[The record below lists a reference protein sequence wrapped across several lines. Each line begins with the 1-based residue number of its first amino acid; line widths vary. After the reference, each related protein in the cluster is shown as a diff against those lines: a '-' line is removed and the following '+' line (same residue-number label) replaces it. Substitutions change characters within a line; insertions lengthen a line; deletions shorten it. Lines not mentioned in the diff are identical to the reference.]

1 MRVSAIDRKI
11 LDVIGGQIRAGTLEV
26 ALPDGSRRSFH
37 GDAPGPGAVV
47 ELHDGRVL
55 RRLTT
60 VGAIGLADG
69 YIAREFDSPELASV
83 IELGALHLRPGG
95 DASVRSGLE
104 TAGKALWRLAGRAS
118 TPRGTLRRT
127 VEHYDLGNGF
137 FALWLDPT
145 MTYSSGVFAAPAM
158 TLEEAQHEKYR
169 RLAAAI
175 GIHRG
180 DEVLEIGCGWG
191 GFAVYAAGELGCR
204 VTAITVSSEQRDH
217 VAKLVAERGLADRVD
232 VRLQDFSATTG
243 AFDRVVS
250 IEMIESIPQA
260 SWEAYFR
267 QLRERT
273 RPGGTIGL
281 QVIVVSDAHWR
292 SSDRNPDFIRRY
304 VFPGGQ
310 VPAPSVLHGLAHRHG
325 LRWREDQ
332 GFGASYAR
340 TLHAWRESF
349 DARIEEVAAL
359 GFDERFRRMWRYYL
373 PYCEGGFRAGRTDVR
388 QVVLDRG

>member
-1 MRVSAIDRKI
+1 MTMSAVDRAT
-11 LDVIGGQIRAGTLEV
+11 LDLIGGQIRTGTLEV
-26 ALPDGSRRSFH
+26 VLPDGTTRTFR
-37 GDAPGPGAVV
+37 GDAPGPAAVID
-47 ELHDGRVL
+47 LHDGRVL
-55 RRLTT
+55 RRLAT

-69 YIAREFDSPELASV
+69 YIAGEFDSPELADV

-95 DASVRSGLE
+95 EATLRSAIE
-104 TAGKALWRLAGRAS
+104 SAGKALWRVAGRAS

-137 FALWLDPT
+137 FALWLDPS
-145 MTYSSGVFAAPAM
+145 MTYSSGVYAAPGM
-158 TLEEAQHEKYR
+158 TLEDAQHEKYR
-169 RLAAAI
+169 RLADAT
-175 GIHRG
+175 GIRRG
-180 DEVLEIGCGWG
+180 DDVLEIGCGWG
-191 GFAVYAAGELGCR
+191 GFAVYAAGELDCR

-232 VRLQDFSATTG
+232 VRLEDFRATTG
-243 AFDRVVS
+243 TFDRVVS

-260 SWEAYFR
+260 SWGPYVR

-310 VPAPSVLHGLAHRHG
+310 VPAPSVLRALVRSHGLD
-325 LRWREDQ
+325 WREDH
-332 GFGASYAR
+332 GYGASYAR
-340 TLHAWRESF
+340 TLRAWRENF
-349 DARIEEVAAL
+349 DAQIEKVSAL
-359 GFDERFRRMWRYYL
+359 GFDQRFRRMWRYYL
-373 PYCEGGFRAGRTDVR
+373 SYCEGGFRSGRTDVR
-388 QVVLDRG
+388 QIVLDRR

>member
-1 MRVSAIDRKI
+1 MTMTAFDRTV
-11 LDVIGGQIRAGTLEV
+11 LDVVGRQIRTGSLAVT
-26 ALPDGSRRSFH
+26 LPDGSTRTFT
-37 GDAPGPGAVV
+37 GDAEGPDAKVDV
-47 ELHDGRVL
+47 HDGRVL
-55 RRLTT
+55 RRLAT

-69 YIAREFDSPELASV
+69 YIAGEFDSPDLATV
-83 IELGALHLRPGG
+83 IELGALHLRPDGG
-95 DASVRSGLE
+95 ASLRSAVE
-104 TAGKALWRLAGRAS
+104 TAGKALWRVVGRAG

-127 VEHYDLGNGF
+127 VEHYDLGNDF

-145 MTYSSGVFAAPAM
+145 MTYSSGVYLESDM

-169 RLAAAI
+169 RLAEAT
-175 GIHRG
+175 GIRRG

-191 GFAVYAAGELGCR
+191 GFAVYAAAELDCR

-232 VRLQDFSATTG
+232 VRLEDFRATTG
-243 AFDRVVS
+243 TFDRVVS

-260 SWEAYFR
+260 LWEPYFR
-267 QLRERT
+267 QLRART

-281 QVIVVSDAHWR
+281 QIIVVSDAHWR

-310 VPAPSVLHGLAHRHG
+310 VPSPSVLHRLARDHG
-325 LRWREDQ
+325 LDWREDH
-332 GFGASYAR
+332 GYGTSYAR
-340 TLHAWRESF
+340 TLGAWRAAFE
-349 DARIEEVAAL
+349 ARLDDVAEL

-373 PYCEGGFRAGRTDVR
+373 SYCEGGFRAGRTDVR
-388 QVVLDRG
+388 QIVLER